1 MKKLLT
7 EHQRKRIHQLASES
21 TTVLEIA
28 AKTRGNRDAIYAYM
42 KRHKLPFK
50 LGKKRL
56 KANEIKEVKPGK
68 VFNWKWAAKVDFA
81 FG

>member
-1 MKKLLT
+1 MKLLT
-7 EHQRKRIHQLASES
+7 QTQRNKIHKLASEN

-28 AKTRGNRDAIYAYM
+28 VKTRGNRDAIYAYM

-56 KANEIKEVKPGK
+56 KANEVKDINPGTY
-68 VFNWKWAAKVDFA
+68 FNWQWAAKMDFA
-81 FG
+81 FA